1 LPRRENKHTKMEP
14 PMPQWLDG
22 NHLDPEWIEKATGIS
37 CESCVAVDISNE
49 GRKSQG
55 DVKDGAT
62 LRLTLRKDLRYVEMS
77 PITLV
82 VKQVT
87 VTTSQ
92 GTAIEMSKQLGLAR
106 EALFYSQLS
115 QHYQLPPNVIPQI
128 HYSHG
133 NYETGEKIVIMEDL
147 DNAIDSGVLFGPG
160 NPNNWKRDLPTMA
173 AKAGNP
179 SSKQVAMVTF
189 CEMAKVHATYWQS
202 WSLLSNDKSWLRGQ
216 NWLQGQGQDSWKASQ
231 GMLQNWWKDYLE
243 TEADQPVI
251 TWDPRVRKAT
261 EKAMNGISWESQ
273 LERLH
278 TNGHWTLVHGDFWP
292 GNIMWICS
300 NSSGNEKED
309 AIKIID
315 WEMVGLGSG
324 PQELGQYVIS
334 NMDPAER
341 RASEKEL
348 VEVYHKELKA
358 HLKEDKCCC
367 SWEYCWS
374 EYKVGGVERW
384 LWFLVYFIGNG
395 MGDWAQFFHDQISEF
410 MKDHNLSADDITQ
423 PRP

>member
-1 LPRRENKHTKMEP
+1 MEH
-14 PMPQWLDG
+14 PMPQWLDS
-22 NHLDPEWIEKATGIS
+22 NHMDPKWVEKATGIS
-37 CESCVAVDISNE
+37 CRSCVAVDISNE
-49 GRKSQG
+49 GRKSKG

-62 LRLTLRKDLRYVEMS
+62 LRLTLDDLDKNNKNNKNNS
-77 PITLV
+77 SSSNTSNTSTLV

-87 VTTSQ
+87 ESQ
-92 GTAIEMSKQLGLAR
+92 GTAMSKQLGLAR

-115 QHYQLPPNVIPQI
+115 QDLPANLFPKI
-128 HYSHG
+128 HYSYG
-133 NYETGEKIVIMEDL
+133 NYETGEKCVIMEDL
-147 DNAIDSGVLFGPG
+147 ENAIDSGVLFGPG
-160 NPNNWKRDLPTMA
+160 NPNNWKRDLPTLA

-189 CEMAKVHATYWQS
+189 VQMAKVHATYWKS
-202 WSLLSNDKSWLRGQ
+202 SSKLLTNDKSWLRGQ
-216 NWLQGQGQDSWKASQ
+216 DWLQGQGQDSWKASQ

-243 TEADQPVI
+243 ADQPAI
-251 TWDPRVRKAT
+251 IKWDPKVQKAT

-292 GNIMWICS
+292 GNIMWMILGS
-300 NSSGNEKED
+300 NSNNNND
-309 AIKIID
+309 DDDDQIKIID

-348 VEVYHKELKA
+348 VQAYYKELQA
-358 HLKEDKCCC
+358 NLEDEKCC

-374 EYKVGGVERW
+374 EYKIGGVERW

-410 MKDHNLSADDITQ
+410 MNDHNLSEDDITQ